1 MRCRSGIVKETAIVC
16 DPGSAVHRVGS
27 LRSEIVERRAAL
39 HPGHIDAARTQ
50 EAACDFLVAHDVTY
64 RYATRRGIAPVP
76 VLSHFSVSLVEGE
89 FFCLL
94 GPSGC
99 GKTTVL
105 NLMAGFLQPTEGV
118 LTLAGR
124 PIQGPGIDRT
134 VVFQGDDALF
144 NWLRTID
151 NVAFGLRMRGIP
163 QERRHAIAREYLHL
177 VHLDGQED
185 KYPSELS
192 GGMKQ
197 RVQIARVLATDPKIL
212 LMDEPFGALDAQT
225 RARLQDELV
234 DIWRKTS
241 KTIVFITH
249 DIAEA
254 VLLADRIGVMT
265 QGPEARLGSIVAVGL
280 PRPRRRGSPEFGRM
294 WERINTMIE
303 SEEVEMS

>member
-1 MRCRSGIVKETAIVC
+1 V
-16 DPGSAVHRVGS
+16 
-27 LRSEIVERRAAL
+27 AA
-39 HPGHIDAARTQ
+39 
-50 EAACDFLVAHDVTY
+50 EFLVARDVSY
-64 RYATRRGIAPVP
+64 RYVARRGVDSVA
-76 VLSHFSVSLVEGE
+76 VLSHFAVSLTEGE

-105 NLMAGFLQPTEGV
+105 NLMAGFLEPTTGA

-124 PIQGPGIDRT
+124 PIVGPGVDRT

-151 NVAFGLRMRGIP
+151 NVAFGLRMRGMP
-163 QERRHAIAREYLHL
+163 EERRHAIAREYLHL
-177 VHLDGQED
+177 VHLDGQEN

-197 RVQIARVLATDPKIL
+197 RVQIARVLATDPKML

-225 RARLQDELV
+225 RTRLQDELV
-234 DIWRKTS
+234 EIWRKTS

-254 VLLADRIGVMT
+254 VMLADRIGVMT
-265 QGPEARLGSIVAVGL
+265 KGPGSRLGAVVPVDM
-280 PRPRRRGSPEFGRM
+280 PRPRRRGSPGFGEM
-294 WERINTMIE
+294 WEHINTLIE
-303 SEEVEMS
+303 SEETGAS

>member
-1 MRCRSGIVKETAIVC
+1 
-16 DPGSAVHRVGS
+16 
-27 LRSEIVERRAAL
+27 VE
-39 HPGHIDAARTQ
+39 
-50 EAACDFLVAHDVTY
+50 FLVASEVTY
-64 RYATRRGIAPVP
+64 RYAARRGIEP
-76 VLSHFSVSLVEGE
+76 VLVLSRLNLGLFERE

-105 NLMAGFLQPTEGV
+105 NLMAGFLQPTAGK

-124 PIQGPGIDRT
+124 PISGPGVDRT

-151 NVAFGLRMRGIP
+151 NVAFGLRMRGVP
-163 QERRHAIAREYLHL
+163 QARRHAIAREYLHL
-177 VHLDGQED
+177 VHLDGQEN
-185 KYPSELS
+185 KYPVELS

-212 LMDEPFGALDAQT
+212 LMDEPFGAVDAQT

-234 DIWRKTS
+234 EIWRKTA

-254 VLLADRIGVMT
+254 ILLADRIGVMT
-265 QGPEARLGSIVAVGL
+265 SGPGSKIGAIVEVSL
-280 PRPRRRGSPEFGRM
+280 PRPRRRGSPGFGEM

-303 SEEVEMS
+303 NEQADVS

>member
-1 MRCRSGIVKETAIVC
+1 VAE
-16 DPGSAVHRVGS
+16 
-27 LRSEIVERRAAL
+27 E
-39 HPGHIDAARTQ
+39 
-50 EAACDFLVAHDVTY
+50 FLVARDVSY
-64 RYATRRGIAPVP
+64 RYAARRGVEAVS
-76 VLSHFSVSLVEGE
+76 VLQRFSVSLTEGE

-105 NLMAGFLQPTEGV
+105 NLMAGFLEPFSGM

-124 PIQGPGIDRT
+124 PIRGPGLDRT
-134 VVFQGDDALF
+134 VVFQCDDALF

-151 NVAFGLRMRGIP
+151 NVAFGLRMRGLP
-163 QERRHAIAREYLHL
+163 AERRHAIAREYLHL
-177 VHLDGQED
+177 VHLDGQEN
-185 KYPSELS
+185 KYPNELS

-225 RARLQDELV
+225 RSRLQDELV
-234 DIWRKTS
+234 EIWRKTN

-254 VLLADRIGVMT
+254 ILLADRIGVMT
-265 QGPEARLGSIVAVGL
+265 KGPGSRLGVIIPVDL
-280 PRPRRRGSPEFGRM
+280 PRPRRRGHPGFGEM
-294 WERINTMIE
+294 WEHLNAIIE
-303 SEEVEMS
+303 GEEGDET